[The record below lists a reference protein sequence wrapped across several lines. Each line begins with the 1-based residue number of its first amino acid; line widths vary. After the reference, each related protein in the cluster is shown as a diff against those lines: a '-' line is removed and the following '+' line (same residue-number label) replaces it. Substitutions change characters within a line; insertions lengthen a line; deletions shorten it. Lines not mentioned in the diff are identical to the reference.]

1 MTHAA
6 PAPTPRGDLVVATP
20 RGLYC
25 PPGDFY
31 IDPWRPVPRAVITH
45 AHSDHARR
53 GHGAYLA
60 QAQGEGVL
68 RARLSADIR
77 LQAVAYGETVSI
89 NGVRVSLHPAG
100 HVLGSAQVRLEH
112 AGRVWVASGDYKLDP
127 DPTCAPFETVRCDVF
142 ITESTFGLPIYRW
155 PSGDDLFADMSAWWR
170 ANADAGRASVVYAYA
185 FGKAQRVLAGVD
197 ASVGPLVCHGAVQV
211 LNDAYRAAGVALP
224 ATHRVTDDGLAP
236 ADLRRA
242 LVVAPPSAAGT
253 PWLRRFGDQADAFAS
268 GWMQVRG
275 ARRRRGVDR
284 GFVLSDHADWPSLQ
298 RAIAATGAERVIV
311 THGSVPV
318 MVRWLREQGLDAGA
332 FATEYGG
339 EGDDDE
345 GQPDAARSSG
355 AANDDDGT
363 EGADEARRTASALT
377 SKSVN
382 AIESEAASA
391 DPSSA
396 GRLFGKDSGNAV
408 AAPNEPVQPPSPTRH
423 AH

>member
-1 MTHAA
+1 M
-6 PAPTPRGDLVVATP
+6 
-20 RGLYC
+20 
-25 PPGDFY
+25 
-31 IDPWRPVPRAVITH
+31 
-45 AHSDHARR
+45 
-53 GHGAYLA
+53 
-60 QAQGEGVL
+60 
-68 RARLSADIR
+68 
-77 LQAVAYGETVSI
+77 
-89 NGVRVSLHPAG
+89 
-100 HVLGSAQVRLEH
+100 
-112 AGRVWVASGDYKLDP
+112 
-127 DPTCAPFETVRCDVF
+127 
-142 ITESTFGLPIYRW
+142 
-155 PSGDDLFADMSAWWR
+155 
-170 ANADAGRASVVYAYA
+170 VYAYA

-284 GFVLSDHADWPSLQ
+284 GFVLSDHADWPGLQ

-339 EGDDDE
+339 EGDDDD

-355 AANDDDGT
+355 AAGNASEVDEASRPASAGSPPNAIDANAIDAI
-363 EGADEARRTASALT
+363 ENEAAGADPT
-377 SKSVN
+377 
-382 AIESEAASA
+382 
-391 DPSSA
+391 SA
-396 GRLFGKDSGNAV
+396 GRLFGTEFDNGA
-408 AAPNEPVQPPSPTRH
+408 AAPNEPAQPSPTRH